1 MSKITPRT
9 PLGAEH
15 PLKLAQRDD
24 RPYINVFSHRA
35 RGRSDARQPDR
46 AAGHPMKAV
55 NVRSYLL
62 VAALYF

>member
-24 RPYINVFSHRA
+24 RLYIRFLPA
-35 RGRSDARQPDR
+35 IGPG
-46 AAGHPMKAV
+46 AAAMPGNPIG
-55 NVRSYLL
+55 LPGIP
-62 VAALYF
+62 

>member
-24 RPYINVFSHRA
+24 CPYINVFSHRA

-46 AAGHPMKAV
+46 VAGHPMKAV
-55 NVRSYLL
+55 NV
-62 VAALYF
+62 